1 MTPIIAMHQV
11 SRDFMT
17 RRSLLQAPVALRAV
31 REVSFALAAGE
42 SVGLVGESG
51 CGKSTV
57 GRMAVGLLPPT
68 AGRVCFEGNDIYA
81 AGRKAAHLGQVQMVF
96 QDPFSSFNP
105 RWRVASSLAEPLKA
119 LAVPAAEQRERVQA
133 MLDVVG
139 LSKAQGQLFPHEFSG
154 GQRQR
159 LAVARALI
167 TRPRAVVCDEPVSAL
182 DVSVQAQVL
191 NLLRDLQ
198 ERFHPAY
205 LFISHNLAVVHFVC
219 DRILVMYCGS
229 IVESL
234 PCAALPQGA
243 AHPYTQ
249 ALLRTVPQLSAVQQG
264 TLPPPLQGEVPSP
277 FAPPCGCLFHPRCEK
292 AQSLCRE
299 SAPQWRELGAGHGVR
314 CHYA

>member
-1 MTPIIAMHQV
+1 MTPLLEIHQV

-31 REVSFALAAGE
+31 REVSFTLAAGE

-57 GRMAVGLLPPT
+57 GRMAVGLLPPS
-68 AGRVCFEGNDIYA
+68 AGTVHFAGQDIYA
-81 AGRKAAHLGQVQMVF
+81 AGHTGTHLGQLQMVF

-105 RWRVASSLAEPLKA
+105 RWRVASSLAEPLAA
-119 LAVPAAEQRERVQA
+119 LGVPAAERHERVQA
-133 MLDVVG
+133 MLEVIG
-139 LSKAQGQLFPHEFSG
+139 LSKAQGQRFPHEFSG

-167 TRPRAVVCDEPVSAL
+167 TRPRVVVCDEPVSAL

-198 ERFHPAY
+198 ERFQPAY

-219 DRILVMYCGS
+219 TRVLVMYCGS

-234 PCAALPQGA
+234 PCEALCHGA

-249 ALLRTVPQLSAVQQG
+249 ALLRTVPQLHSVQQG
-264 TLPPPLQGEVPSP
+264 VLPPPLQGEVPSP
-277 FAPPCGCLFHPRCEK
+277 FAPPSGCLFHPRCEK
-292 AQSLCRE
+292 AQALCRQ
-299 SAPQWRELGAGHGVR
+299 SIPQWRELGAGHGVL